1 MLKRK
6 SNIDKKIKRAK
17 KKLLLKIK
25 KHKTILIIATFVIIF
40 LIWVKISYSKYID
53 NKKNI
58 INTVYFDKY
67 IINNNQLTWVINF
80 IENTFSWTNSVE
92 NKILWYK
99 TEKEN
104 ILNKYKYL
112 KNINI
117 QLIDNKTI
125 KVWLNLRKTKIN
137 FIWSWKIYWVY
148 NKNLIKK
155 FNINNISG
163 LNLLYT
169 WLNNLYLPKYLIWKK
184 LENIFFKVKLQ
195 IIIDYTDKIKQLFKN
210 AKLYY
215 LAWWESIKVE
225 TKQKIY
231 FFSLTKDIQKQIN
244 QLNMIKQQIP
254 WKFKEAKVIDLWNLD
269 YWIYLKKTNIWK

>member
-6 SNIDKKIKRAK
+6 SNIYKKIKRAK

-25 KHKTILIIATFVIIF
+25 KNKTIIIIAIIVIVF
-40 LIWVKISYSKYID
+40 FIWVKISFNKYID

-58 INTVYFDKY
+58 INTVYFDKN

-92 NKILWYK
+92 NKVFWYK
-99 TEKEN
+99 TEKEK

-112 KNINI
+112 KEINT

-125 KVWLNLRKTKIN
+125 KVWLKFKKTKIN

-148 NKNLIKK
+148 DENLIKE
-155 FNINNISG
+155 FDINNISG
-163 LNLLYT
+163 LNLLYS
-169 WLNNLYLPKYLIWKK
+169 WSNNLYLPKYLIWKK
-184 LENIFFKVKLQ
+184 IKNIFFKVKLK
-195 IIIDYTDKIKQLFKN
+195 IIIDYTNKIKKMFKN

-215 LAWWESIKVE
+215 IAWWDSIKVE

-244 QLNMIKQQIP
+244 QLNIVKQQLP
-254 WKFKEAKVIDLWNLD
+254 SEFTKAKVIDLWNLD

>member
-6 SNIDKKIKRAK
+6 SNIYKKIKRAK

-25 KHKTILIIATFVIIF
+25 KNKTIIIIAIIVIVF
-40 LIWVKISYSKYID
+40 FIWVKISFNKYID

-58 INTVYFDKY
+58 INTVYFDKN

-92 NKILWYK
+92 NKVFRHK

-112 KNINI
+112 KKINI

-125 KVWLNLRKTKIN
+125 KVWLNFKKTMIN
-137 FIWSWKIYWVY
+137 LIWSWKIYWVY
-148 NKNLIKK
+148 NENLIKE

-163 LNLLYT
+163 LNLLYS
-169 WLNNLYLPKYLIWKK
+169 WSNNLYLPKYLIWKK
-184 LENIFFKVKLQ
+184 LENIFFKVKLKT
-195 IIIDYTDKIKQLFKN
+195 IIDYTKKIKQLFKN

-215 LAWWESIKVE
+215 LAWWESIKVDI
-225 TKQKIY
+225 KQKIY

-244 QLNMIKQQIP
+244 QLNIVKQQLP
-254 WKFKEAKVIDLWNLD
+254 SEFEKAKVIDLWNLD